1 MSAVINTIPSQGQ
14 PLRQAPA
21 RLLRLVNRSSAK
33 PRPRIFYAIV
43 TVAVVIGIIL
53 SQILLSVAVS
63 AGAYEIS
70 DLKAQQKDLSRTYTQ
85 VSQNLAEVS
94 SPQHVAASAEALGMV
109 TSNTTAYLRLSTSK
123 VAGQARPAT
132 ASGALLRGANGSLV
146 QNILLTDIP
155 AGAVPAA
162 ASRSAVNIPGV
173 GVAAGTGAGS
183 NVALPG
189 ASSQTIPT
197 PQTR

>member
-1 MSAVINTIPSQGQ
+1 MSALIDTVRGPAR
-14 PLRQAPA
+14 PLRQEPS
-21 RLLRLVNRSSAK
+21 RILRLVGRSSAK
-33 PRPRIFYAIV
+33 PRPRVFYAIV
-43 TVAVVIGIIL
+43 TVAVVIGIIV

-85 VSQNLAEVS
+85 VSQNLAEAS

-109 TSNTTAYLRLSTSK
+109 TSNTTAYLRLSNSRIL
-123 VAGQARPAT
+123 GQAHAASR
-132 ASGALLRGANGSLV
+132 SGALLRGANGSLV

-155 AGAVPAA
+155 AGSVPAA
-162 ASRSAVNIPGV
+162 SRAAGNIPTV
-173 GVAAGTGAGS
+173 GVAAGTSAGT